1 MLLTHT
7 PCFVFDSLKENQ
19 GLVQPLEGFAERITH
34 KQQRRAAAAE
44 WTYSS
49 GLSSLTAGVGHG
61 RTRLHR
67 SFPAAQ
73 EGEEQLREEATA
85 IIRLPGRSRME

>member
-1 MLLTHT
+1 M
-7 PCFVFDSLKENQ
+7 N
-19 GLVQPLEGFAERITH
+19 ERW
-34 KQQRRAAAAE
+34 RAAAAE

-49 GLSSLTAGVGHG
+49 SLNSLTVGIGHS

-67 SFPAAQ
+67 LFPAAQ

-85 IIRLPGRSRME
+85 IIRLSGKRRMEE